1 MGLIILKCSKYIT
14 HILMFVKKRILFLYE
29 QEHYILC
36 SFIQII
42 TTIVVFKL
50 YVILYYLTI
59 VFCMF
64 KLLKKGD
71 FMLMYFF
78 IKIRLLLLVFV
89 LWTFVPII
97 FNVWLFIC
105 YLLYHIITFVI
116 KKNNKLTFL
125 EYIDALI
132 TNKMLRRRQSI
143 KELYDKYLK

>member
-1 MGLIILKCSKYIT
+1 
-14 HILMFVKKRILFLYE
+14 MFVKKRIIFLYE

-36 SFIQII
+36 SLIKII
-42 TTIVVFKL
+42 ATIVVFKL

-64 KLLKKGD
+64 ELLKKGD
-71 FMLMYFF
+71 LMFLYFF
-78 IKIRLLLLVFV
+78 IKIRLLLLVCV
-89 LWTFVPII
+89 LWTFLPII
-97 FNVWLFIC
+97 FNILLFIF
-105 YLLYHIITFVI
+105 YLLYHIITFVT

-132 TNKMLRRRQSI
+132 TNKTLRRIQYI